1 MAGIVCRKRV
11 VLFFVLVFL
20 IVGLVFPRIG
30 LAKEGLKK
38 RVEELEK
45 RVEELE
51 RLLSEYKAL
60 LKEIKKEAVKPAE
73 RVEVLKP
80 EKKPPKKPSVLSK
93 YQMELGGRIKIDTH
107 YDTVAFESYNDFIGV
122 ISAHPDYKGDSI
134 NFNPRDT
141 RFDLKVRHTT
151 GNFTGFGRIETDFYG
166 DILGNNIQ
174 PRIRLAYVD
183 LTNNKTNTGLRVGQD
198 WIPVPQQNPHMC
210 EFGILAGGGN
220 LWWRIPQ
227 ITLRQR
233 YGNFEFLASLMR
245 HRRISV
251 FEDQWGWPWALF
263 RVAYSLNF
271 LDKGSLIA
279 LGGGYMS
286 DRRKMAIWK
295 GKWELK
301 GPEKRI
307 HRWLAAF
314 EYRLKKDPLELK
326 GEVWVGQGLGSHFL
340 RYDMDYNPFT
350 GEEIRSQGGF
360 ASLLYKTPIKNVTF
374 ASGFGIDHNTTSD
387 LKQFDWGER
396 GDYGFYKRRF
406 KQNLVWFGNIG
417 YQITKGIK
425 LMLEYI
431 HMNTMRD
438 DVREGNRITFS
449 TFYSF

>member
-1 MAGIVCRKRV
+1 
-11 VLFFVLVFL
+11 
-20 IVGLVFPRIG
+20 
-30 LAKEGLKK
+30 
-38 RVEELEK
+38 
-45 RVEELE
+45 
-51 RLLSEYKAL
+51 
-60 LKEIKKEAVKPAE
+60 
-73 RVEVLKP
+73 
-80 EKKPPKKPSVLSK
+80 
-93 YQMELGGRIKIDTH
+93 
-107 YDTVAFESYNDFIGV
+107 
-122 ISAHPDYKGDSI
+122 
-134 NFNPRDT
+134 
-141 RFDLKVRHTT
+141 
-151 GNFTGFGRIETDFYG
+151 
-166 DILGNNIQ
+166 
-174 PRIRLAYVD
+174 
-183 LTNNKTNTGLRVGQD
+183 
-198 WIPVPQQNPHMC
+198 MC

-245 HRRISV
+245 HRRVSV

-295 GKWELK
+295 GKWDLK

-314 EYRLKKDPLELK
+314 EYRLRKDPLELK
-326 GEVWVGQGLGSHFL
+326 GEVWAGQGLGSHWL

-350 GEEIRSQGGF
+350 GKEIRSQGGF
-360 ASLLYKTPIKNVTF
+360 ASLLYKTPIEKLTF
-374 ASGFGIDHNTTSD
+374 ATGFGIDHNTTSD

-396 GDYGFYKRRF
+396 GDYSFYKRRF

-425 LMLEYI
+425 FMLEYI

-438 DVREGNRITFS
+438 DVREGNRITLS